1 LLHKKRNTCRL
12 ALVAWLARPFDF
24 HRPSPHLSRHESN
37 GKRCPGAGT
46 RWVAEAPLATGLQQV
61 KDRVKDGAQ
70 VGRAWPP
77 TRPACRQVR
86 GDPGPGGVVEIGVVA
101 SGAHGSRNRA
111 DEPCFAR
118 GGSTSQT
125 PSQGSNAAWEITV
138 TAHRRQPARQRISRK
153 IESSLTLRDTSAV
166 LENSL

>member
-1 LLHKKRNTCRL
+1 VPGRGN
-12 ALVAWLARPFDF
+12 
-24 HRPSPHLSRHESN
+24 SRGEQ
-37 GKRCPGAGT
+37 
-46 RWVAEAPLATGLQQV
+46 APLATSSQQV

-77 TRPACRQVR
+77 TRPGGRQVR
-86 GDPGPGGVVEIGVVA
+86 GDPGPGGVVEIEVVA

-125 PSQGSNAAWEITV
+125 PSNFVTKPEDAATASKSFLRICAPAAGVDDVLSTVVSLLPQVEI
-138 TAHRRQPARQRISRK
+138 
-153 IESSLTLRDTSAV
+153 LV
-166 LENSL
+166 LHDP

>member
-1 LLHKKRNTCRL
+1 MPGRGN
-12 ALVAWLARPFDF
+12 
-24 HRPSPHLSRHESN
+24 SRGEQSQ
-37 GKRCPGAGT
+37 
-46 RWVAEAPLATGLQQV
+46 LATGSQQV

-77 TRPACRQVR
+77 TRPGCRQVR

-118 GGSTSQT
+118 GGSTSHT
-125 PSQGSNAAWEITV
+125 PSYCKPFKSPYCSSEAKGRRTVCAKVGERLPKRGGKGSK
-138 TAHRRQPARQRISRK
+138 AHRLPKGALQTRAIQIHIRTVSAS
-153 IESSLTLRDTSAV
+153 ENYEVATLPFLKNKTP
-166 LENSL
+166 

>member
-1 LLHKKRNTCRL
+1 M
-12 ALVAWLARPFDF
+12 
-24 HRPSPHLSRHESN
+24 
-37 GKRCPGAGT
+37 
-46 RWVAEAPLATGLQQV
+46 ATGSQQV

-77 TRPACRQVR
+77 TRPGGRQVR

-125 PSQGSNAAWEITV
+125 PSQTPGAAAMQVPTTINAHSSTVLSGSATTSVLWWLLAMTG
-138 TAHRRQPARQRISRK
+138 
-153 IESSLTLRDTSAV
+153 LTRTGRV
-166 LENSL
+166 R